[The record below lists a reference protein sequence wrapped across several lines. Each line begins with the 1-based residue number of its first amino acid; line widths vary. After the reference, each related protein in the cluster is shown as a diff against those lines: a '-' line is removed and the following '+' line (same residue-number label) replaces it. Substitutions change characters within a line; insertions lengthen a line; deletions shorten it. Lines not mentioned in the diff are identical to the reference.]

1 MLTCLKLENLVPKKI
16 LVLLVLVM
24 FTTMLGRSQQTN
36 STSQPAPTHVVPLK
50 TFPKDQRFEAV
61 SGDIKKAGEVYVIRI
76 HSEAGYIVMPHFH
89 PEDEHIVIVKG
100 SWALGMGERF
110 NPGALEIMD
119 VGTYGL
125 VAKKMAH
132 FARSRT
138 DAIVQV
144 HGIGPFTTTYVTP
157 MYVLTD
163 QGVLLTTSASE
174 PGQPTSNIPSGC
186 FELKLGTRASG
197 MLGEGLIIGAQCT
210 PGQLTQYRI
219 EKSDGERFWATSEEL
234 KTL

>member
-1 MLTCLKLENLVPKKI
+1 MPKNI
-16 LVLLVLVM
+16 PALILLVVFLMV
-24 FTTMLGRSQQTN
+24 FVVVTAISGRSQQADH
-36 STSQPAPTHVVPLK
+36 APQAAPSHVVPLR
-50 TFPKDQRFEAV
+50 TFPRDLRFEAV

-89 PEDEHIVIVKG
+89 PEDEHIVVVKG
-100 SWALGMGERF
+100 SWALGMGEKF
-110 NPGALEIMD
+110 SPDKLETMD

-144 HGIGPFTTTYVTP
+144 HGIGPFTTTWVTP
-157 MYVLTD
+157 MYELTD
-163 QGVLLTTSASE
+163 QGVFLSTSAAE
-174 PGQPTSNIPSGC
+174 PGRPTSTIPSDC
-186 FELKLGTRASG
+186 FELKLGTRARG

-219 EKSDGERFWATSEEL
+219 EKTDGEHFWAQREEL
-234 KTL
+234 TASEAK

>member
-1 MLTCLKLENLVPKKI
+1 VLKRISALCMLLIFASGLVK
-16 LVLLVLVM
+16 
-24 FTTMLGRSQQTN
+24 SQQA
-36 STSQPAPTHVVPLK
+36 SQQAAPTHVVPLK
-50 TFPKDQRFEAV
+50 VFPRDQRFEAV

-89 PEDEHIVIVKG
+89 PEDEHIVVVKG
-100 SWALGMGERF
+100 SWALGMGEKF
-110 NPGALEIMD
+110 SADKLETMD

-157 MYVLTD
+157 MYALTD
-163 QGVLLTTSASE
+163 QGILVVKSASE
-174 PGQPTSNIPSGC
+174 PGQPTLNAPVGC
-186 FELKLGTRASG
+186 FELTLGARACG
-197 MLGEGLIIGAQCT
+197 MLGEGKIIGAQCT
-210 PGQLTQYRI
+210 PGELTQYRI
-219 EKSDGERFWATSEEL
+219 EKPDGERFWAVREEL
-234 KTL
+234 KPL